1 MSLRKIKLY
10 GELAK
15 FCGERVFEA
24 DVANAAQ
31 AIRFLCVNFEG
42 IEKHMSNQYYKV
54 SADDW
59 DIDKEELHYPT
70 GQSDISIVPVVGGA
84 KGKWTKIFLGA
95 ALITLAFTTGGAS
108 LAALGTGK
116 AFAGA
121 AAWAGAAASV
131 GATLVLSGVSEL
143 LTPLPQIPK
152 LELDPKN
159 SFSFNGIQQTH
170 HQGVAMPIQYGWKI
184 LVGSIVISAAID
196 TVAVEVTT

>member
-15 FCGERVFEA
+15 FCGERVLEA
-24 DVANAAQ
+24 DVSNAAQ

-54 SADDW
+54 SAGDW
-59 DIDKEELHYPT
+59 DIDKDELHYPT
-70 GQSDISIVPVVGGA
+70 GKSEISIVPVVGGA
-84 KGKWTKIFLGA
+84 KGKWMKIIVGA
-95 ALITLAFTTGGAS
+95 ALIATAFATGGATLQAGVLTFS
-108 LAALGTGK
+108 GFAAQT
-116 AFAGA
+116 AVT
-121 AAWAGAAASV
+121 V
-131 GATLVLSGVSEL
+131 GASLVLSGVYEL
-143 LTPLPQIPK
+143 LTPIPEIPK
-152 LELDPKN
+152 AELDPKN

-170 HQGVAMPIQYGWKI
+170 HQGVAIPIQYGWKI

>member
-15 FCGERVFEA
+15 FCGERVLEA
-24 DVANAAQ
+24 DVSNAAQ

-84 KGKWTKIFLGA
+84 SGKWTKIIVGA
-95 ALITLAFTTGGAS
+95 ALITMAFYTGGATFS
-108 LAALGTGK
+108 MAAGLQTTGFLAQ
-116 AFAGA
+116 A
-121 AAWAGAAASV
+121 AVAV
-131 GATLVLSGVSEL
+131 GSTLVLSGVSEL

-170 HQGVAMPIQYGWKI
+170 HQGVAIPIQYGWEV
-184 LVGSIVISAAID
+184 LTGSIVISAAID

>member
-1 MSLRKIKLY
+1 MTLRKIKLY

-24 DVANAAQ
+24 DVSNAAQ
-31 AIRFLCVNFEG
+31 AIRFLCVNFDG
-42 IEKHMSNQYYKV
+42 IEKHMSKQYYKV
-54 SADDW
+54 SAGDW
-59 DIDKEELHYPT
+59 DIDKDELHYPT

-84 KGKWTKIFLGA
+84 GSKWTRIIVGA
-95 ALITLAFTTGGAS
+95 ALITTAFVTGGATLQAGVLTFS
-108 LAALGTGK
+108 GFAAQ
-116 AFAGA
+116 A
-121 AAWAGAAASV
+121 AVTV
-131 GATLVLSGVSEL
+131 GASLVLSGVSEL

-152 LELDPKN
+152 VELDPKN

-170 HQGVAMPIQYGWKI
+170 HQGVAIPIQYGWKI

>member
-15 FCGERVFEA
+15 FCGERFFEA

-42 IEKHMSNQYYKV
+42 IEKHMSSQYYKV

-70 GQSDISIVPVVGGA
+70 GKSEISIVPVVGGA
-84 KGKWTKIFLGA
+84 KGKWTKIILGA
-95 ALITLAFTTGGAS
+95 ALIATAFATGGATFS
-108 LAALGTGK
+108 MAAGLQTTGFLAQ
-116 AFAGA
+116 A
-121 AAWAGAAASV
+121 AVAV
-131 GATLVLSGVSEL
+131 GSTLVLSGVSEL

-152 LELDPKN
+152 AELDPKN

-170 HQGVAMPIQYGWKI
+170 HQGCAIPIQFGWEI

>member
-84 KGKWTKIFLGA
+84 GSKWMKIIVGA
-95 ALITLAFTTGGAS
+95 ALIATAFYTGGATFS
-108 LAALGTGK
+108 LAAGLKTTGFL
-116 AFAGA
+116 AQA
-121 AAWAGAAASV
+121 AITV
-131 GATLVLSGVSEL
+131 GSTLVLSGVSEL

-152 LELDPKN
+152 VELDPKN

-170 HQGVAMPIQYGWKI
+170 HQGVAIPIQYGWEI